1 MGSRTETEIDRWLR
15 DGGLV
20 ISASDRA
27 ARALQAAYHRRRREE
42 GLHAWPA
49 PRIQHWDSFIQSAW
63 EERSQDARLLLNPA
77 QEQALWANIIGK
89 DRHLAT
95 VLESPRHRLATMAI
109 QAHELLCSYAARYLN
124 PVARTGWDQDAG
136 AFSRWLSAFDEV
148 CNQEKLLS
156 PSRSGLE
163 VIALLQSDS
172 KLRPPILAVGF
183 DRLLPVQRTLFDA
196 WSSWRE
202 LTPSEPAQEI
212 RFYSTSNEQSELAA
226 CAHWC
231 QLELQ
236 KNPGKR
242 LLIITQDI
250 ARRRGEMERAFLRE
264 GNANQ
269 FEFTLGIAL
278 NQVPVTRAAHLLLRW
293 LDGGILE
300 SDLDWLISTGLITRG
315 TEERTTL
322 ESYMRALRKRGLAR
336 TDWTLESF
344 TLQTI
349 RAVSLP
355 AAWIERMTEARK
367 LVVQAKH
374 HKLSPLAW
382 VEVVPSLF
390 KATGWPGAR
399 QLASAEF
406 QAWRRWEQA
415 LEVCGS
421 LGIDGGRIDWPDFLS
436 ILARTLDETVYAP
449 ESTNAPIQIAGPA
462 QSAGIQ
468 ADAIWFLSADEDA
481 WPIAGSTHPFLP
493 FQVQRE
499 FKMPHATHQD
509 DWELAYANTT
519 RLLSSAAAVHF
530 SYAKQRTQADR
541 RPSRLIVQLA
551 DPPEPLPDEL
561 FRSDVQPDRTVCF
574 NDATFVPFPPNAVQG
589 GSSVLTSQ
597 SQCPF
602 KAFATARLAAQGWVP
617 AEAGLTA
624 SQRGQLLHAVMHAI
638 WAGKPHGLHSLQD
651 LLAVRDTLSFVAGH
665 VQNVLREKVP
675 PGVRD
680 RMPHR
685 YLELEGKRLVGLITE
700 WLDYEA
706 TRIPFTV
713 AETEAQRVIHI
724 EGLAL
729 DLRLDRI
736 DTLIDG
742 SPLVIDYKTG
752 DVSPKA
758 WDLPRPEDVQLPLY
772 AGFALDAQPGGL
784 LFARLRAGQSKFVGQ
799 VIAADATLFLNL
811 KSNDALAKKK
821 LTGGQLSAWQEYI
834 EQLARDFVAG
844 RADVDPRE
852 YPATCDRCDLHAVCR
867 IYENRIGEDADDD
880 RGTDDE

>member
-1 MGSRTETEIDRWLR
+1 MGSRMQAEIDGWLR
-15 DGGLV
+15 NGGLV
-20 ISASDRA
+20 ITASDRA
-27 ARALQAAYHRRRREE
+27 ARALQAAYHQRRQEE
-42 GLHAWPA
+42 GLNAWPA

-63 EERSQDARLLLNPA
+63 EERTRDARLLLNPA
-77 QEQALWANIIGK
+77 QEQALWANIISK
-89 DRHLAT
+89 DRRLAT
-95 VLESPRHRLATMAI
+95 VLEGPRHRLATMAV
-109 QAHELLCSYAARYLN
+109 QAHEFLCSYAPRYLN
-124 PVARTGWDQDAG
+124 PGARTGWDADAG
-136 AFSRWLSAFDEV
+136 AFSRWLSAFDDI

-156 PSRSGLE
+156 PSRTGLE
-163 VIALLQSDS
+163 VIPLLQGDS
-172 KLRPPILAVGF
+172 KPRPPILAVGF
-183 DRLLPVQRTLFDA
+183 DRLLLVQRRLLDA
-196 WSSWRE
+196 WNNWRE
-202 LTPSEPAQEI
+202 LASSEPAPEV

-226 CAHWC
+226 CARWC
-231 QLELQ
+231 RLELQ
-236 KNPGKR
+236 KNPAQR

-264 GNANQ
+264 CNASQ

-278 NQVPVTRAAHLLLRW
+278 NQVRLTRAAHLLLRW
-293 LDGGILE
+293 LDGRILE
-300 SDLDWLISTGLITRG
+300 SDLDWLISTDLITSG
-315 TEERTTL
+315 TKERTTL
-322 ESYMRALRKRGLAR
+322 ESYMRALRDRGLAR
-336 TDWTLESF
+336 TDWNLESF
-344 TLQTI
+344 TLQSI

-355 AAWIERMTEARK
+355 AAWIARMTEARK
-367 LVVQAKH
+367 HLVQAKH
-374 HKLSPLAW
+374 RKLSPLAW

-390 KATGWPGAR
+390 DAAGWPGAR
-399 QLASAEF
+399 QLTSAEF

-415 LEVCGS
+415 VEVSGS
-421 LGIDGGRIDWPDFLS
+421 LGIDGRRIDWPDFLS
-436 ILARTLDETVYAP
+436 ILARTLDQTVYAP

-481 WPIAGSTHPFLP
+481 WPKAGSTHPFLP

-499 FKMPHATHQD
+499 FKMPHATHQN
-509 DWELAYANTT
+509 DWELAKANTA
-519 RLLSSAAAVHF
+519 RLLSSAPAVHF
-530 SYAKQRTQADR
+530 SYAKQRTQAEA

-551 DPPEPLPDEL
+551 GPPEPLPEDL
-561 FRSDVQPDRTVCF
+561 SASDVQPDRTVSF
-574 NDATFVPFPPNAVQG
+574 NDATFVPFPPNRVQG

-602 KAFATARLAAQGWVP
+602 KAFATARLAAQGWAP

-638 WAGKPHGLHSLQD
+638 WGGKPHGLHSLQD
-651 LLAVRDTLSFVAGH
+651 LLAVADTQSFVSGH
-665 VQNVLREKVP
+665 VQSVLREKVP
-675 PGVRD
+675 PGVRE

-685 YLELEGKRLVGLITE
+685 YLELEGRRLVHLITE

-706 TRIPFTV
+706 TRIPFSV

-752 DVSPKA
+752 DVFPKA
-758 WDLPRPEDVQLPLY
+758 WELPRPEDVQLPLY
-772 AGFALDAQPGGL
+772 AGFALDAEPGGM

-799 VIAADATLFLNL
+799 VAAADVTLFPNL
-811 KSNDALAKKK
+811 KGNESLAKKK
-821 LTGGQLSAWQEYI
+821 LTSGQLNAWQEYI

-844 RADVDPRE
+844 RADVDPRQ
-852 YPATCDRCDLHAVCR
+852 YPATCDRCGLHAVCR
-867 IYENRIGEDADDD
+867 IYENRMDEDADDD
-880 RGTDDE
+880 GGTDDE